1 MWLTILVFQ
10 IGIWRSPAKDA
21 SKPIL
26 RSLNCMKLILLG
38 YIRYVRGAALNSI
51 ITSIMAYVL
60 VVEMSRIVIIVTI
73 LLNLVSCSFRNF

>member
-1 MWLTILVFQ
+1 MWITILVFQ

-26 RSLNCMKLILLG
+26 RSLNCMKFILLG
-38 YIRYVRGAALNSI
+38 YIRYARGAVLNSI
-51 ITSIMAYVL
+51 ITSIMADVL
-60 VVEMSRIVIIVTI
+60 VVAINRILIIATI